1 MTRVEAIANE
11 PVVLYSTIL
20 AVAAMAENLSAMR
33 SQLVVAQQILLIFD
47 RELMTTTLSHSLS
60 ALEIN

>member
-33 SQLVVAQQILLIFD
+33 SQLVVAQQILLIVD

>member
-1 MTRVEAIANE
+1 
-11 PVVLYSTIL
+11 
-20 AVAAMAENLSAMR
+20 MAENLSAMR

-47 RELMTTTLSHSLS
+47 RELMTTTLSHSLG